1 MSKGSG
7 SFLVIFVPVALA
19 LGGAIWWGVD
29 MHKKVNTFGG
39 KADLIDTVSSK
50 QTDSLE
56 KVALIDFIN
65 KDMAQVKEY
74 LNKVD
79 HTIGPLSRESHQFA
93 KVYKQV
99 EELSKKF
106 NNISAQAQVKRLDV
120 SINERFG
127 NIESQL
133 SVIRQEQNRLKN
145 ALDDEAA
152 SLRQAG
158 IRIKIIEDTLPKFK
172 RKR

>member
-1 MSKGSG
+1 MSKSAGS
-7 SFLVIFVPVALA
+7 VVAIFVPIAFA

-29 MHKKVNTFGG
+29 MHKKVNAFGS

-50 QTDSLE
+50 QTDSQE

-79 HTIGPLSRESHQFA
+79 HTIGPLSRESQQFA

-99 EELSKKF
+99 DELSNKF
-106 NNISAQAQVKRLDV
+106 NNISAQVKRLDV
-120 SINERFG
+120 SINERLG
-127 NIESQL
+127 NIEGQL
-133 SVIRQEQNRLKN
+133 RGIMQEQNSLKN

-152 SLRQAG
+152 NLRQAG
-158 IRIKIIEDTLPKFK
+158 IRIKEIEDTLPKFK
-172 RKR
+172 RKRK

>member
-1 MSKGSG
+1 MSKSAGS
-7 SFLVIFVPVALA
+7 VIAIFVPIALA
-19 LGGAIWWGVD
+19 LGVAIWWGID
-29 MHKKVNTFGG
+29 MHKKVNNFGG
-39 KADLIDTVSSK
+39 RVDSVSSK

-99 EELSKKF
+99 EELSKEF
-106 NNISAQAQVKRLDV
+106 SNISAQVKRLDV
-120 SINERFG
+120 FINERFG
-127 NIESQL
+127 NIEGQL
-133 SVIRQEQNRLKN
+133 SGITQEQNSLKN
-145 ALDDEAA
+145 ALNDEAA
-152 SLRQAG
+152 SLKQVG
-158 IRIKIIEDTLPKFK
+158 IKIKEIEDTLPKFK

>member
-1 MSKGSG
+1 MGKNAGS
-7 SFLVIFVPVALA
+7 VIAIFVPVAFA

-29 MHKKVNTFGG
+29 MHKKVNNFGG
-39 KADLIDTVSSK
+39 RVDSVSSK
-50 QTDSLE
+50 QIDSLE

-106 NNISAQAQVKRLDV
+106 NNISAQVKRLDV

-127 NIESQL
+127 NIEGQL
-133 SVIRQEQNRLKN
+133 SGITHEQNSLKN

-158 IRIKIIEDTLPKFK
+158 IKIKEIEDTLPKFK
-172 RKR
+172 RKRK

>member
-7 SFLVIFVPVALA
+7 SFLAIFVPVALA

-56 KVALIDFIN
+56 KVVLIDFIN

-106 NNISAQAQVKRLDV
+106 KNISAQVKRLDV

-133 SVIRQEQNRLKN
+133 SVIRQEQNSLKN

-152 SLRQAG
+152 SLRQVG

>member
-1 MSKGSG
+1 MSKNAGG
-7 SFLVIFVPVALA
+7 FIAIFVLIAFA
-19 LGGAIWWGVD
+19 LGGAIWWGID
-29 MHKKVNTFGG
+29 IHKKVNNFGG
-39 KADLIDTVSSK
+39 RVDTVSSK
-50 QTDSLE
+50 QTDSSE

-106 NNISAQAQVKRLDV
+106 NNISAQVKRLDV
-120 SINERFG
+120 SINE
-127 NIESQL
+127 IEGQL
-133 SVIRQEQNRLKN
+133 SEITQEQESLNE
-145 ALDDEAA
+145 EA
-152 SLRQAG
+152 
-158 IRIKIIEDTLPKFK
+158 INRIKIIEDTLPKFK

>member
-1 MSKGSG
+1 MSKSAGG
-7 SFLVIFVPVALA
+7 FIAIFVLIAFA

-29 MHKKVNTFGG
+29 MHKKVNNFGG
-39 KADLIDTVSSK
+39 RVDTVSSK
-50 QTDSLE
+50 QSDSLE

-99 EELSKKF
+99 EELSKEF
-106 NNISAQAQVKRLDV
+106 SNISAQVKRLDV
-120 SINERFG
+120 FINERFG
-127 NIESQL
+127 NIEDQL
-133 SVIRQEQNRLKN
+133 SGITQEQNSLKN
-145 ALDDEAA
+145 ALDNEAA
-152 SLRQAG
+152 SLKQAG
-158 IRIKIIEDTLPKFK
+158 IKIKEIEDTLPKFK

>member
-133 SVIRQEQNRLKN
+133 SVIRQEQNSLKN

>member
-7 SFLVIFVPVALA
+7 SFVAIFVPVALA

-79 HTIGPLSRESHQFA
+79 HTIGPLARKTHQFA

-106 NNISAQAQVKRLDV
+106 NNISAQVKRLDV

-127 NIESQL
+127 NIEGQL
-133 SVIRQEQNRLKN
+133 RGITQEQNSLKN
-145 ALDDEAA
+145 ALDNEAE

>member
-1 MSKGSG
+1 MSKSAGG
-7 SFLVIFVPVALA
+7 VIAIFVPIALA

-29 MHKKVNTFGG
+29 MHKKVNNFGG
-39 KADLIDTVSSK
+39 RVDSVSSK

-106 NNISAQAQVKRLDV
+106 NNISAQVKRLDV
-120 SINERFG
+120 FINERVE
-127 NIESQL
+127 NIEGQL
-133 SVIRQEQNRLKN
+133 SGITQEQNSLKN
-145 ALDDEAA
+145 ALDNEAA
-152 SLRQAG
+152 SLKQAG
-158 IRIKIIEDTLPKFK
+158 IRIKKIEDLLPKFK
-172 RKR
+172 RRR

>member
-29 MHKKVNTFGG
+29 MHKKVSNFSGRV
-39 KADLIDTVSSK
+39 DSVSSK
-50 QTDSLE
+50 QSDSSE

-65 KDMAQVKEY
+65 KDMATVKEY

-79 HTIGPLSRESHQFA
+79 HTIGPLSSESHQFA
-93 KVYKQV
+93 QVYEQV
-99 EELSKKF
+99 GELSKKF
-106 NNISAQAQVKRLDV
+106 NNISKKNKKLNARV
-120 SINERFG
+120 G
-127 NIESQL
+127 NIEDQL
-133 SVIRQEQNRLKN
+133 IIITQEQEDL
-145 ALDDEAA
+145 
-152 SLRQAG
+152 
-158 IRIKIIEDTLPKFK
+158 IYRIEKIEDTLSK